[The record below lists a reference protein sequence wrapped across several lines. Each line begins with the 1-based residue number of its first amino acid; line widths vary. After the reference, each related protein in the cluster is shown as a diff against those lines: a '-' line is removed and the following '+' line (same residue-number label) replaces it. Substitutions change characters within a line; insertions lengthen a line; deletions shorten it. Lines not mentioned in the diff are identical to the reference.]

1 MRRHNLILCVRRHVA
16 MLDVSL
22 PPNLMAEPDTPNR
35 KKKKGPAPTPDSGR
49 DTQTTR
55 RLTVQEL
62 HARHGDS
69 SDESD
74 DDVATGA

>member
-1 MRRHNLILCVRRHVA
+1 

-22 PPNLMAEPDTPNR
+22 PPNLMVEPDTPNR
-35 KKKKGPAPTPDSGR
+35 KKKKGPAPSPALGG
-49 DTQTTR
+49 DTQPAR

-62 HARHGDS
+62 HARHADS

-74 DDVATGA
+74 DDVTTGA